1 MSAPCNKRYPRDS
14 ARHFMSLVRRRLLI
28 IVAVL
33 SALILA
39 LCLAC
44 RPKPPD
50 LTSCTRLEVRYAHG
64 ALNYFFPDSS
74 MQKGVLNEEEREHIR
89 SYDRW
94 TVTDHAQIEAF
105 AQQVSQGTYRGWRWS
120 LLALIAETI
129 PPTKIVGYRPRD
141 GRVSFSVYSLHGSS
155 TIRAG
160 GRLFGYDSP
169 HSLSLAS
176 LDPPGLERL
185 RARWDCGRRLYHL
198 LFWGLDP
205 GMGRPRLS
213 LDPNHWCDMVV
224 ENYRKHF
231 TNAERNSDKQVRMFP
246 DTFIAKVFT
255 CPRTHASSALFDYS
269 SRMREA
275 RAPSPPVD
283 TWISDYAMNPNCRED
298 SPKDMVLLFESKPGW
313 NQHGG
318 PELFTFDNH
327 DPKGGLVLLN
337 DGTLKFIRTEEELRQ
352 LRWK

>member
-1 MSAPCNKRYPRDS
+1 MDLNAQGHPRS
-14 ARHFMSLVRRRLLI
+14 IFRRVPKLAYACLLLAVALLYFLVW
-28 IVAVL
+28 
-33 SALILA
+33 
-39 LCLAC
+39 

-50 LTSCTRLEVRYAHG
+50 LTTCTRLEVRYAHG

-74 MQKGVLNEEEREHIR
+74 MQKGVFNEEEREQIR

-94 TVTDHAQIEAF
+94 TVTDREQIETF

-120 LLALIAETI
+120 LVALIAETT
-129 PPTKIVGYRPRD
+129 PPTKIVAYRPWG
-141 GRVSFSVYSLHGSS
+141 GRVLFSVYSVHGNS

-169 HSLSLAS
+169 HSLSLVS
-176 LDPPGLERL
+176 LDPPGLEPL
-185 RARWDCGRRLYHL
+185 RARWDCGRRMYHL
-198 LFWGLDP
+198 FFWGIEP
-205 GMGRPRLS
+205 GGGRPRPHV
-213 LDPNHWCDMVV
+213 DPNHWCDTIV
-224 ENYRKHF
+224 ENYRKYF

-255 CPRTHASSALFDYS
+255 CPRIHASSALFGYS

-275 RAPSPPVD
+275 SVPSPPVN
-283 TWISDYAMNPNCRED
+283 TWTSDYAMNPNCRAD
-298 SPKDMVLLFESKPGW
+298 SPKDMVFLFESKPGW

-337 DGTLKFIRTEEELRQ
+337 DGTAKFIRTEEELKQ

>member
-1 MSAPCNKRYPRDS
+1 MGSNAQEHPR
-14 ARHFMSLVRRRLLI
+14 RIVRR
-28 IVAVL
+28 
-33 SALILA
+33 ILK
-39 LCLAC
+39 LAC
-44 RPKPPD
+44 VCLLLLAALPCLPTWHPKPPD
-50 LTSCTRLEVRYAHG
+50 LTTCTRLKVRYAHG

-74 MQKGVLNEEEREHIR
+74 MQKGVFNEEEREYIR

-94 TVTDHAQIEAF
+94 TVTDQEQIETF

-129 PPTKIVGYRPRD
+129 PPTKIVAYRPWG
-141 GRVSFSVYSLHGSS
+141 GRVSFSVYSVHGNS

-169 HSLSLAS
+169 HGLSLAS
-176 LDPPGLERL
+176 LDPPGLEPP
-185 RARWDCGRRLYHL
+185 RARWDCGRRIYHL
-198 LFWGLDP
+198 LFWGIEP
-205 GMGRPRLS
+205 GGGRPRPHVDS
-213 LDPNHWCDMVV
+213 NHWCDMVV

-231 TNAERNSDKQVRMFP
+231 TNAERNSDKMVRLYP
-246 DTFIAKVFT
+246 DTYIAALFT
-255 CPRTHASSALFDYS
+255 CPRTHASSALFDHS

-275 RAPSPPVD
+275 RAPSSPVD
-283 TWISDYAMNPNCRED
+283 TWISDYAMNPNCQGD
-298 SPKDMVLLFESKPGW
+298 SPKDMVFLFESRPGW

-318 PELFTFDNH
+318 PELFIFDNH

-337 DGTLKFIRTEEELRQ
+337 GGEVKFVRTEEELKQ